1 MSATKT
7 ASVLET
13 LELDAAT
20 IDSLPEPALSE
31 LIGFLEDGSRRRRR
45 DRDGEREVDRIVARE
60 PLAVDLKA

>member
-20 IDSLPEPALSE
+20 IESLPEPALSE

-45 DRDGEREVDRIVARE
+45 EADVTADRKR
-60 PLAVDLKA
+60 LALDTKA